1 VKIPE
6 DKLESFLTKN
16 LLSIY
21 TILGPESV
29 RIEENLSKIYRKS
42 RKENFTLKD
51 TYIMD
56 KKTEWDFLA
65 SSSDT
70 IDLFGSKKIIE
81 IKLIGHGPGVK
92 GAKAL
97 KEYCLKPD
105 LNILL
110 IVTIEGLD
118 RKSHSSAWIEELE
131 KAGALIFI
139 NPLSL
144 AALPAW
150 IQEKG
155 QINGISILK
164 EARLLL
170 AERTEGNLMATMQE
184 INKLTLIYPKQ
195 TIDLQKME
203 KTISN
208 LTKFSIFDFSN
219 AFIAGKTKRAIRILE
234 SLKAEGTPETL
245 VLWALSREL
254 ANLFKVSQTGTT
266 KGIRGPKHY
275 LDALERSA
283 EKIPRMRILE
293 AFKKIAQIDSSIK
306 GFVSKNAWLG
316 IRELTLTF

>member
-1 VKIPE
+1 MKIPE

-16 LLSIY
+16 LLSVY

-275 LDALERSA
+275 LDALERTA
-283 EKIPRMRILE
+283 EKIPRMKILE
-293 AFKKIAQIDSSIK
+293 AIKKIAQIDSSIK
-306 GFVSKNAWLG
+306 GFVSNNAWLG
-316 IRELTLTF
+316 IRELILTF

>member
-1 VKIPE
+1 MKIPE

-219 AFIAGKTKRAIRILE
+219 AFIAGKTKRAIR
-234 SLKAEGTPETL
+234 
-245 VLWALSREL
+245 
-254 ANLFKVSQTGTT
+254 
-266 KGIRGPKHY
+266 GI
-275 LDALERSA
+275 
-283 EKIPRMRILE
+283 KIG
-293 AFKKIAQIDSSIK
+293 SI
-306 GFVSKNAWLG
+306 
-316 IRELTLTF
+316 

>member
-1 VKIPE
+1 MKIPE

>member
-1 VKIPE
+1 MKIPE
-6 DKLESFLTKN
+6 DKLESSLNKK
-16 LLSIY
+16 LLNIY

-105 LNILL
+105 INTLL
-110 IVTIEGLD
+110 IVTAEGLD
-118 RKSHSSAWIEELE
+118 RKSYSSAWIEELE

-139 NPLSL
+139 NPLSV
-144 AALPAW
+144 AELPAW

-164 EARLLL
+164 EASLLL

-219 AFIAGKTKRAIRILE
+219 AFITGKTKRAIRILE
-234 SLKAEGTPETL
+234 SLKAEGTAETL

-254 ANLFKVSQTGTT
+254 ANLFKVSQTGTA

-283 EKIPRMRILE
+283 EKIPRTRILE